1 MQITYTKDFLIN
13 NIAQN
18 NYNFTINIMKFDE
31 KVTKA
36 VEAYAEAIIAAVKEH
51 KFDIDI
57 DLDYAQAFNEDNT
70 VETRSALISTPIGT
84 VVVFPN
90 FKGKTAKAAIVNL
103 GEMRRMEMEGFTEQ
117 FINDHGK
124 IYGKLIPH
132 TESNAEVFAYY
143 LTHKIDPAISIKA

>member
-1 MQITYTKDFLIN
+1 
-13 NIAQN
+13 
-18 NYNFTINIMKFDE
+18 MKFDE

-36 VEAYAEAIIAAVKEH
+36 VEVYAEAIIAAVKEQ
-51 KFDIDI
+51 KFDTEV

-84 VVVFPN
+84 VIVFPN
-90 FKGKTAKAAIVNL
+90 FKGKAAKAAIVNI

-124 IYGKLIPH
+124 IYGKLMPY
-132 TESNAEVFAYY
+132 TETNAEIFAYY
-143 LTHKIDPAISIKA
+143 LTHKIDPAVNVKA